1 MGTKQ
6 LTHTFTPRNAC
17 KTMFESN
24 VGEVL
29 LSGPAGTGKS
39 RACMEKMNAL
49 ALLFPR
55 MRGLMLRKTMVSLA
69 SSVVPDWEDSVVHEL
84 MRNGTVT
91 YFGGSTREPPCYKYR
106 NGSRVVLGGMDNPI
120 KIMSTQ
126 YDVIYAQEAI
136 ELSENDWESCTI
148 RLRNGRVPYQQLI
161 ADTNPDA
168 DTHWLN
174 VRGQTGQTLVLE
186 SRHEDNPRYFNDD
199 GSMTKEGIAY
209 MANLDALTGVR
220 KLRYRYGKWVG
231 AEGMIYEDW
240 DTAVHLIDRFDIPDS
255 WVRYW
260 SVDFGF
266 TNPFVLQCWAEDPD
280 GRLYLYREI
289 YHTQRL
295 VEDHAETILD
305 IVAPEDESGKRV
317 WTEPRPRAI
326 VCDHDAE
333 DRATLERKL
342 GMPTVA
348 AKKTVSDGIQAVQTR
363 LKRAGDGKPRLFV
376 LKDSVVRRDQAL
388 VKAKKPTCTAEEVPG
403 YIWKPPTLGQPPK
416 EEPDKK
422 NDHGCDGK
430 RYIVAHRDLNSGAG
444 RARVLNPN
452 AVRRKHRVSAA

>member
-1 MGTKQ
+1 
-6 LTHTFTPRNAC
+6 
-17 KTMFESN
+17 MFESN

-69 SSVVPDWEDSVVHEL
+69 GSVIPDWEDSVVNEL
-84 MRNGTVT
+84 MRNGTVS
-91 YFGGSTREPPCYKYR
+91 YFGGSTREPACYKYR

-126 YDVIYAQEAI
+126 YDMIYVQEAI
-136 ELSENDWESCTI
+136 EFTENDWESCTI
-148 RLRNGRVPYQQLI
+148 RLRNGRVPYQQLM
-161 ADTNPDA
+161 ADTNPDS
-168 DTHWLN
+168 DTHFLN
-174 VRGQTGQTLVLE
+174 IRGQTGQTLVLE
-186 SRHEDNPRYFNDD
+186 SRHEDNPRYFRDD
-199 GSMTKEGIAY
+199 GSITKEGIAY

-220 KLRYRYGKWVG
+220 LQRYRYGKWVG

-255 WVRYW
+255 WTRYW

-289 YHTQRL
+289 YHTQIL
-295 VEDHAETILD
+295 VEDHAKLIMD
-305 IVAPEDESGKRV
+305 IVAPEDEAGQRV
-317 WTEPRPRAI
+317 WIEPKPRAI
-326 VCDHDAE
+326 VGDHDAE
-333 DRATLERKL
+333 GRATFEKYVR
-342 GMPTVA
+342 MPTTP
-348 AKKTVSDGIQAVQTR
+348 AKKTVTDGIEAVQTR
-363 LKRAGDGKPRLFV
+363 LKRAGDDKPRLFL
-376 LKDSVVRRDQAL
+376 LKDSLVRRDPAL
-388 VKAKKPTCTAEEVPG
+388 VKSKKPTCTAEEVPG

-422 NDHGCDGK
+422 NDHGCDAK
-430 RYIVAHRDLNSGAG
+430 RYIVAHRDLNGGPG

-452 AVRRKHRVSAA
+452 AVRRKHRVSTA